1 MGDNNAKTPSPA
13 EQFRRYVDARR
24 PILYIHDF
32 DFASVDRL
40 LSDFAGDDFIIR
52 EYSSGSGVVD
62 FKTKSQRDRD
72 KGKKLGDFL
81 AGYNTSAFSE
91 DTNKYLLVLKDV
103 HERQG
108 VSAEDSL
115 ADPRICGILQS
126 IAQRVKKSDED
137 LSHTDTYDVTVV
149 IVDSVLAIPPELEK
163 WTTVIDIPLPN
174 EAQIDEI
181 IDKFAKTN
189 SIDVQKSYRPQLRM
203 DLKGL
208 SELEILQLLNLSV
221 AVHGS
226 VSKASRDLLLI
237 EKRQAIKKS
246 GLLEAVEVD
255 EREAVGGLKKLQD
268 YFDEVVPV
276 FKNPALAE
284 KHGVSMPAGVMIVGM
299 PGCGKSLSAK
309 CVARKLDVP
318 LLRLDVGRLMGK
330 YVGESEG
337 NLARAIR
344 MAESASPCVLW
355 IDEIEKAFAGIGNSS
370 GGGEVTTR
378 MFGTFLTWMQE
389 KKTCVYVVA
398 TANDISN
405 LPPEF
410 LRRGRFDE
418 IFQVSF
424 PKKAERAE
432 IFAIHIRRRN
442 GGKLPEGVNPEAL
455 AAMLKDEE
463 NYSGA
468 DIESMVRET
477 MKRLFC
483 RNIEEHGDEDDSQW
497 ESLTQDDLE
506 EVVKSTSSS
515 FHSQQEKL
523 KPMLEKLKKLD
534 VRSAS

>member
-1 MGDNNAKTPSPA
+1 MGNNNAKTPSPA
-13 EQFRRYVDARR
+13 EQFRRYFDARR

-40 LSDFAGDDFIIR
+40 LSDFAGDNFIIR

-62 FKTKSQRDRD
+62 FKTKSQKDRDR
-72 KGKKLGDFL
+72 GKKLADFL

-108 VSAEDSL
+108 VSVEDSL

-149 IVDSVLAIPPELEK
+149 IVDSVLAIPQELEK

-189 SIDVQKSYRPQLRM
+189 SVDVQKSYRPQLRM

-208 SELEILQLLNLSV
+208 TEFEILQLLNLSV
-221 AVHGS
+221 AVNGS
-226 VSKASRDLLLI
+226 VSKGSRDLLLM

-255 EREAVGGLKKLQD
+255 EREAVGGLKRLQG
-268 YFDEVVPV
+268 YFDEVVPI

-309 CVARKLDVP
+309 CVAQKLDVP
-318 LLRLDVGRLMGK
+318 LLRLDVGRLMGR

-355 IDEIEKAFAGIGNSS
+355 IDEIEKAFAGIGDSG

-378 MFGTFLTWMQE
+378 MFGAFLTWMQE

-398 TANDISN
+398 TANRISK

-410 LRRGRFDE
+410 KRRGRFDE

-468 DIESMVRET
+468 DIESIVGEA

-483 RNIEEHGDEDDSQW
+483 RNIETHGDDDDSAW

-506 EVVKSTSSS
+506 EVVKSTPSNYSS
-515 FHSQQEKL
+515 QKKDLCAMLDEL
-523 KPMLEKLKKLD
+523 KELN